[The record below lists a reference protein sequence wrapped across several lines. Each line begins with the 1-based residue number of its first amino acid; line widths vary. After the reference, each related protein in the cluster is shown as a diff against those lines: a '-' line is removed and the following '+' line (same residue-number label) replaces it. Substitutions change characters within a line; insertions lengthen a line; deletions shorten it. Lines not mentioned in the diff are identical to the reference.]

1 MTDLLVVLPHF
12 PTDKYAHLLPVLEK
26 NQITTADLL
35 TLDSVDLA
43 KKARPLTIG
52 DAKSLSNAVQEA
64 LRKSL
69 GISEN
74 NEVPNSSLKKRGS
87 QDPATTVSDEKRE
100 ISLRKT
106 GSQVVD
112 SWSTISTLSK
122 DLDIALGGGIP
133 TGYITE
139 VTGERSKCFLSFE
152 TVANNLTAAQARLNS
167 SSLSSCRLNFP
178 LLMDLVAMHCIYP
191 PNRLCLQAGSRP

>member
-1 MTDLLVVLPHF
+1 MTDLSVVLPNF
-12 PTDKYAHLLPVLEK
+12 PTDKYARLLPILEK

-52 DAKSLSNAVQEA
+52 DAKSFSNAVQEA
-64 LRKSL
+64 LWKSL

-74 NEVPNSSLKKRGS
+74 NEEISSSLKKPAS
-87 QDPATTVSDEKRE
+87 QNPYVTVDDEKQE

-106 GSQVVD
+106 GLQVVE

-122 DLDIALGGGIP
+122 DLDVALGGGIP

-139 VTGERSKCFLSFE
+139 VTGERYQS
-152 TVANNLTAAQARLNS
+152 
-167 SSLSSCRLNFP
+167 
-178 LLMDLVAMHCIYP
+178 
-191 PNRLCLQAGSRP
+191 